1 MKIKSLL
8 FIFLC
13 GISYFHAF
21 PQDKEERI
29 EFENPDVKKIRL
41 QVPSQRISPAFPVA
55 KIKVYDNRTDTSCL
69 GVLQLN
75 THQLVV
81 LQLEKGTV
89 ESMKEYYSRLIDT
102 LYQEDHHP
110 ELHVVLQK
118 LIISD
123 HILQNNYTEDQKL
136 LSRKLD
142 GEERS
147 GVMMVVEFYAKSGD
161 DFIPLFRFDSTVT
174 GFKSITR
181 SASDYL
187 EEIVAASFNKI
198 RTINW
203 ERLFRYG
210 KKLKWENVQSF
221 NRERSGAP
229 ILNTPLQKGL
239 YMTFADFRN
248 NKPVQKEFTVET
260 GKKGDFLYVK
270 NEKGEDVLITGLWGY
285 SDGNNCYIFSANNYF
300 RLHRSGGGFKIYGA
314 KDLSR
319 VRMPSANARL
329 IDIMTP
335 NSNNSKAQTRSKYYL
350 IKNCLLL
357 DMDTGEL
364 F

>member
-1 MKIKSLL
+1 MKITIILLLLLTCMLSLNG
-8 FIFLC
+8 F
-13 GISYFHAF
+13 S
-21 PQDKEERI
+21 QDKEEKI
-29 EFENPDVKKIRL
+29 EFENPEVKLIRL
-41 QVPSQRISPAFPVA
+41 QAPLQRIRPAFPVSDV
-55 KIKVYDNRTDTSCL
+55 KLYDNRTDTSCL

-81 LQLEKGTV
+81 LQLQKGTV
-89 ESMKEYYSRLIDT
+89 VELKEYYSRLIDT
-102 LYQEDHHP
+102 LYNQDLHP

-118 LIISD
+118 LIVSD

-142 GEERS
+142 GEEQS
-147 GVMMVVEFYAKSGD
+147 GVMMIVEFYAKTGD
-161 DFIPLFRFDSTVT
+161 DFIPLFRFDSTIT
-174 GFKSITR
+174 GHKSITR
-181 SASDYL
+181 AASDYL
-187 EEIVAASFNKI
+187 EQAMTASIFKL

-203 ERLFRYG
+203 DRINRYG
-210 KKLKWENVQSF
+210 KKLKWENVESF
-221 NRERSGAP
+221 NRERSTAP
-229 ILNTPLQKGL
+229 VLNSPIQKGL
-239 YMTFADFRN
+239 YMTFHDFRN
-248 NKPVQKEFTVET
+248 NKPVKKEFTVET

-285 SDGNNCYIFSANNYF
+285 SDGKDCYIFSANNYF

-319 VRMPSANARL
+319 LRMPTANVRL
-329 IDIMTP
+329 IDLVTP

-350 IKNCLLL
+350 VKNCLLL
-357 DMDTGEL
+357 DMDSGEL